1 MRTYRLR
8 AFGPPEGVVLGD
20 EPKPTPGEGEV
31 LVRVRA
37 SALNARDLAIL
48 SGSYPVPIQLGVVPL
63 SDAAGEI
70 EVIGPGVK
78 RFKAGDR
85 VVNSFFL
92 NWFGGSYKGTP
103 EQYVVDVD
111 GWLTEY
117 KVVSAEALVAM
128 PEHLTFEEA
137 ATLPCAAVT
146 AWSALK
152 GVGAGDT
159 VLTQGAGG
167 VALFALQLSKGLGAR
182 VITTTTESAKGDRIR
197 ELGADHLID
206 VAASTEW
213 GTTVRELSRG
223 RRGVDRVVEP
233 GGPSTLHQSI
243 KAVAIGGQI
252 SLVGVL
258 AGANG
263 GVDFMTMFAS
273 QAAFIPI
280 AIGSRRDLEDMID
293 VLIQHDIHPVIDS
306 VYQFGDATAA
316 WRHFGERNLLA
327 KSLFSTN
334 RHGS

>member
-8 AFGPPEGVVLGD
+8 AFGSPEGIALSD

-31 LVRVRA
+31 LVRIRA
-37 SALNARDLAIL
+37 SALNARDTAIL
-48 SGSYPVPIQLGVVPL
+48 SGSYPVPIPLGVVPL

-70 EVIGPGVK
+70 EAVGTGVK

-85 VVNSFFL
+85 VLNSFFL
-92 NWFGGSYKGTP
+92 NWFGGTFKEMP

-111 GWLTEY
+111 GWMTEY
-117 KVVSAEALVAM
+117 KVMSAEALVAM

-152 GVGAGDT
+152 GIGAGDT
-159 VLTQGAGG
+159 VLSQGSGG
-167 VALFALQLSKGLGAR
+167 VALFALQLAKGLGAR
-182 VITTTTESAKGDRIR
+182 VIATTTGSGKGDRLR
-197 ELGADHLID
+197 ELGADHVID
-206 VAASTEW
+206 VVESTEW
-213 GTTVRELSRG
+213 GPAARDLTRG
-223 RRGVDRVVEP
+223 RRGVDRVVET
-233 GGPSTLHQSI
+233 GGPSTLAQSI
-243 KAVAIGGQI
+243 KAIALGGQI

-258 AGANG
+258 AGAGG

-273 QAAFIPI
+273 QAAFKPI
-280 AIGSRRDLEDMID
+280 AIGSRRDLEDMIA

-316 WRHFGERNLLA
+316 WRHFGERNLFG
-327 KSLFSTN
+327 KVVIQ
-334 RHGS
+334 H

>member
-1 MRTYRLR
+1 
-8 AFGPPEGVVLGD
+8 
-20 EPKPTPGEGEV
+20 
-31 LVRVRA
+31 
-37 SALNARDLAIL
+37 
-48 SGSYPVPIQLGVVPL
+48 
-63 SDAAGEI
+63 
-70 EVIGPGVK
+70 
-78 RFKAGDR
+78 
-85 VVNSFFL
+85 
-92 NWFGGSYKGTP
+92 
-103 EQYVVDVD
+103 
-111 GWLTEY
+111 
-117 KVVSAEALVAM
+117 M

-152 GVGAGDT
+152 GVGGGDT

-167 VALFALQLSKGLGAR
+167 VALFALQLAKGLGAR
-182 VITTTTESAKGDRIR
+182 VITTTTEPAKGDRIR

-223 RRGVDRVVEP
+223 RRGVDRVVET

-263 GVDFMTMFAS
+263 SVDFMTMFAS
-273 QAAFIPI
+273 QAAFRPI

-306 VYQFGDATAA
+306 VHQLGDATAA
-316 WRHFGERNLLA
+316 WRHFGERNLFG
-327 KSLFSTN
+327 KVVIQ
-334 RHGS
+334 H